1 MRGNMSENFLRTGDL
16 IQWRFGEDSSN
27 GVVLKSVNEIQLLV
41 MLDNG
46 ETDIVDWRNCDLI
59 RLGDHGKRT

>member
-1 MRGNMSENFLRTGDL
+1 MSENFLKMGDL

-27 GVVLKSVNEIQLLV
+27 GVVLKSVNDIQLLV

-59 RLGDHGKRT
+59 RLGDNGKRT

>member
-1 MRGNMSENFLRTGDL
+1 MSENFLRTGDL
-16 IQWRFGEDSSN
+16 IQWKFGEDSSN

-59 RLGDHGKRT
+59 RMGEHGKRT